1 MGIEAVVRLT
11 TWATVVLTR
20 AVVASEDMED
30 RTVVSQTEIIEEAVA
45 AAAVVL
51 SMPADPTV
59 NHHHRNNNMAKD
71 MVRVVETPLLSEVE
85 TMASTMVAE
94 SRIRVCLM
102 VQRTLC
108 RPTHQQVKEKR
119 IDGL

>member
-59 NHHHRNNNMAKD
+59 NHHHRNNNMAKV
-71 MVRVVETPLLSEVE
+71 MVRVVETLLSEVE
-85 TMASTMVAE
+85 TMASTTVAE

-108 RPTHQQVKEKR
+108 RPTSR
-119 IDGL
+119 

>member
-11 TWATVVLTR
+11 PWATVVLTR

-59 NHHHRNNNMAKD
+59 NHHHRNNNMAKV
-71 MVRVVETPLLSEVE
+71 MVRVVEILLLSEVE

>member
-11 TWATVVLTR
+11 TWATVVLIR

-30 RTVVSQTEIIEEAVA
+30 RTVVSQTEIIEEAA

-59 NHHHRNNNMAKD
+59 NHHHRNNSMAKV
-71 MVRVVETPLLSEVE
+71 MVRVVETLLSEVE
-85 TMASTMVAE
+85 TMASTTVAE

-108 RPTHQQVKEKR
+108 RPTSR
-119 IDGL
+119 

>member
-30 RTVVSQTEIIEEAVA
+30 RTVVSQTEIIEEAA

-59 NHHHRNNNMAKD
+59 NHHHRNNNMAKV
-71 MVRVVETPLLSEVE
+71 MVRVVEILLLSEVE

>member
-1 MGIEAVVRLT
+1 MRLT
-11 TWATVVLTR
+11 TWATVVLIR

-30 RTVVSQTEIIEEAVA
+30 RTVVSQTEIIEEAA

-59 NHHHRNNNMAKD
+59 NHHHRNNNMAKV
-71 MVRVVETPLLSEVE
+71 MVRVVETLLSEVE
-85 TMASTMVAE
+85 TMASTTVAE

-108 RPTHQQVKEKR
+108 RPTSR
-119 IDGL
+119 

>member
-59 NHHHRNNNMAKD
+59 NHHNRNNNMAKV